1 MNKRNP
7 FHLIIMDM
15 KHLCLFVLASFI
27 ILTACEPKVPITVT
41 ILDGGQPRIVVTNDR
56 LPSDILTQA
65 GMILGPADR
74 VLLNGFNIHFD
85 QALPSARTY
94 ILQIRRAVIVNINGK
109 ALQTSAETVGE
120 ALTGT
125 GAQIYLKDKID
136 PPADTQIAGGMTI
149 NYVPSQDLNVTADGR
164 QIHIRSTAQT
174 IGTALAEAGLPLLE
188 LDTSQ
193 PPENEAIPKDGQIH
207 ITKVS
212 ESVVLAQKSIPYQS
226 EFTSSAEV
234 ALDQQEVLQPGQPGL
249 SVSRTRIR
257 FEDGKEISRQTESE
271 TVVRA
276 PKNRIVG
283 YGTKVVIQTATVDGV
298 QIHYW
303 RAIQMFT
310 TAYSPCKSGGTQ
322 CYPGTSSG
330 KPVQKGVTAVK
341 YSWYLNMQGQ
351 ALYIPGYGF
360 ATIEDVC
367 GGCVGKP
374 WIDLGYTDA
383 QYQQE
388 GGQWGKYVTVYFLAP
403 APANIL
409 DLLQ

>member
-1 MNKRNP
+1 
-7 FHLIIMDM
+7 MDM
-15 KHLCLFVLASFI
+15 NHVRWMVIVGFML
-27 ILTACEPKVPITVT
+27 LTACEPKVPITVYV
-41 ILDGGQPRIVVTNDR
+41 LDGGQLRTVVTDNQI
-56 LPSDILTQA
+56 PTAILTQA
-65 GMILGPADR
+65 GVILGPADR
-74 VLLNGFNIHFD
+74 VMLNGVIIPLD
-85 QALPSARTY
+85 QPVPSSGAYT
-94 ILQIRRAVIVNINGK
+94 LQILRAVSLNINGK
-109 ALQTSAETVGE
+109 TIQSAAQTVGE
-120 ALTGT
+120 ALSDT
-125 GAQIYLKDKID
+125 GAPMYLGDEID
-136 PPADTQIAGGMTI
+136 PPIDTLIAGAVTVNHM
-149 NYVPSQDLNVTADGR
+149 PSQDLVVTADGR
-164 QIHIRSTAQT
+164 QLHIRSNARTV
-174 IGTALAEAGLPLLE
+174 GDALADAGLPLLG

-193 PPENEAIPKDGQIH
+193 PPENEPLPKDGQIH
-207 ITKVS
+207 ITRVS
-212 ESVVLAQKSIPYQS
+212 ESVILAQKSIPFNSQ
-226 EFTSSAEV
+226 FISSANVE
-234 ALDQQEVLQPGQPGL
+234 LDHQDVLQPGQPGL
-249 SVSRTRIR
+249 MVSRTRIR
-257 FEDGKEISRQTESE
+257 FEDGKEVSRQTEAE

-276 PKNRIVG
+276 PSDRVVG

-310 TAYSPCKSGGTQ
+310 TAYSPCNSGGSQ

-330 KPVQKGVTAVK
+330 KPVQKGVTAVR

-409 DLLQ
+409 DVLQ